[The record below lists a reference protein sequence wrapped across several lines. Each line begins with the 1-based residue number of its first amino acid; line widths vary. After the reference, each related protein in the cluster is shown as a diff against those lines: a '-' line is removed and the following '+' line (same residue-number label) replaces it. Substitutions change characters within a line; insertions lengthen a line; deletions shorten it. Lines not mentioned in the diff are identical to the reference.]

1 MTYEDV
7 TPSYLPLTSYPY
19 ISKGF
24 YFSSPLV
31 IRHFS
36 ATFWSRSPI
45 LTNPSRNGDSLQAQA
60 EGRDCGDLL
69 ALHLHPKYP

>member
-7 TPSYLPLTSYPY
+7 TLSYPLLPL
-19 ISKGF
+19 I
-24 YFSSPLV
+24 

-45 LTNPSRNGDSLQAQA
+45 LTNPSRNGDSLQTQA